1 MKNPQKCH
9 NNVTY
14 YSYNIEKGGNSMSD
28 INNLDEEKNE
38 EMIKPE
44 ENLDSPEIDQID
56 TGENNM
62 EGDAL
67 EEDMMPE
74 ILSDNI
80 SEEPTDTERLSDN
93 ILEEQSDKENE
104 EILEEVPKG
113 EKKKHRKIGRAF
125 SYIAVGLVCAMIGG
139 ISGSVST
146 YYISRQDK
154 NTVTAASAKIN
165 LNSDSTVQNSTT
177 GTKTTSNI
185 SATELS
191 VPDVVSKVASAIV
204 GISISGSSGT
214 GYGSGIII
222 SEDGYILTNY
232 HVISS
237 ASTIKVDFTNGKS
250 SNAKVINYD
259 ATLDVAIIK
268 VTDKSN
274 IPAVAELGD
283 SSKLRVG
290 ETAIAIGSPLGKQ
303 LQNSTTVG
311 VISALDRDIEMDN
324 ESQKLI
330 QTDAAINAGNSG
342 GALVNTKGQVIGINV
357 AKIGSS
363 QLGETSV
370 EGLGFAIP
378 INEVKPKINDL
389 LKPLLMIGIEGRD
402 ITDDDSKRYNI
413 PVGVYIYSVQEFSP
427 AELAGLQKADVIT
440 SFDGTEVKT
449 ISQLNSLKLKHKAGD
464 KVKIIVVRDGSK
476 KTLDLTLKTS
486 E

>member
-1 MKNPQKCH
+1 
-9 NNVTY
+9 
-14 YSYNIEKGGNSMSD
+14 MSD
-28 INNLDEEKNE
+28 INNFDEEKNE
-38 EMIKPE
+38 ETIKPE
-44 ENLDSPEIDQID
+44 ENLDSPQCSNID
-56 TGENNM
+56 TEESRI

-67 EEDMMPE
+67 EDEKISED
-74 ILSDNI
+74 LSDNI
-80 SEEPTDTERLSDN
+80 SEEPSETE
-93 ILEEQSDKENE
+93 KE
-104 EILEEVPKG
+104 EIPKEDISYEEVSFEEVPKK
-113 EKKKHRKIGRAF
+113 ENKKRRRAGRAF
-125 SYIAVGLVCAMIGG
+125 SYIAIGLICALIGG

-146 YYISRQDK
+146 YYLSSK
-154 NTVTAASAKIN
+154 EEKAETAAAAKIN
-165 LNSDSTVQNSTT
+165 TAAESTVQNSTAS
-177 GTKTTSNI
+177 TKTASTI

-191 VPDVVSKVASAIV
+191 VPDVVSKVASAVV
-204 GISISGSSGT
+204 GINITASNGT

-237 ASTIKVDFTNGKS
+237 ATSIKVDFTNGKS
-250 SNAKVINYD
+250 SNAKIINYD
-259 ATLDVAIIK
+259 SSLDVAIIK

-290 ETAIAIGSPLGKQ
+290 DTAIAIGSPLGKQ
-303 LQNSTTVG
+303 LQNSVTVG

-357 AKIGSS
+357 AKIGTES
-363 QLGETSV
+363 QYSTTSV

-378 INEVKPKINDL
+378 INQVKPKINDL
-389 LKPLLMIGIEGRD
+389 LKPLLIIGIEGRD
-402 ITDDDSKRYNI
+402 ITDDMSQQYGI
-413 PVGVYIYSVQEFSP
+413 PVGVYVYSVQEFSP
-427 AELAGLQKADVIT
+427 AELAGLQKGDVII

-449 ISQLNSLKLKHKAGD
+449 VAKLNSLKLKHKSGD
-464 KVKIIVVRDGSK
+464 KVKVIVNRDGSK
-476 KTLDLTLKTS
+476 KTLTLTLKTS

>member
-1 MKNPQKCH
+1 
-9 NNVTY
+9 
-14 YSYNIEKGGNSMSD
+14 MSD
-28 INNLDEEKNE
+28 INNFDEEKNE

-44 ENLDSPEIDQID
+44 ENLDSPNQID
-56 TGENNM
+56 IEESRI

-67 EEDMMPE
+67 EED
-74 ILSDNI
+74 NI
-80 SEEPTDTERLSDN
+80 SEEHSET
-93 ILEEQSDKENE
+93 DKE
-104 EILEEVPKG
+104 EIPKEDVPYEKVSYEEVPQK
-113 EKKKHRKIGRAF
+113 ENKKHRRAGRVF
-125 SYIAVGLVCAMIGG
+125 SYIAAGLICALIGG

-146 YYISRQDK
+146 YYLSSK
-154 NTVTAASAKIN
+154 EKKTETGAAAKIN
-165 LNSDSTVQNSTT
+165 TAADSTVENSTST
-177 GTKTTSNI
+177 TKTASNI

-204 GISISGSSGT
+204 GISISTDGGT

-222 SEDGYILTNY
+222 SEDGYILTNF

-250 SNAKVINYD
+250 ANAKVVNYD
-259 ATLDVAIIK
+259 SSLDVAIIK

-290 ETAIAIGSPLGKQ
+290 DTAIAIGSPLGKQ
-303 LQNSTTVG
+303 LQNSVTVG

-357 AKIGSS
+357 AKIGSNTS
-363 QLGETSV
+363 PFNSTSV

-378 INEVKPKINDL
+378 INQVKPKINDL
-389 LKPLLMIGIEGRD
+389 LKPLLLMGIEGRD
-402 ITDDDSKRYNI
+402 ITDDLSQQYNI
-413 PVGVYIYSVQEFSP
+413 PVGVYVYSVQEFSP
-427 AELAGLQKADVIT
+427 AELAGLQKGDVII
-440 SFDGTEVKT
+440 SFDGTTVKT

-464 KVKIIVVRDGSK
+464 KVKVIVNRDGSK
-476 KTLDLTLKTS
+476 KTLSLTLKAS

>member
-1 MKNPQKCH
+1 
-9 NNVTY
+9 
-14 YSYNIEKGGNSMSD
+14 MSD
-28 INNLDEEKNE
+28 INNFDEEKNE
-38 EMIKPE
+38 ETIKPE
-44 ENLDSPEIDQID
+44 ENLDSPNQID
-56 TGENNM
+56 IEESRI

-67 EEDMMPE
+67 GEDKISE
-74 ILSDNI
+74 NLSNNI
-80 SEEPTDTERLSDN
+80 SEEPSETE
-93 ILEEQSDKENE
+93 KE
-104 EILEEVPKG
+104 EIPKEEVPYEDVSSEEVIYEDVQK
-113 EKKKHRKIGRAF
+113 EEVPCEDVPKKENKKHRRAGRAF
-125 SYIAVGLVCAMIGG
+125 SYIAAGLICALIGG

-146 YYISRQDK
+146 YYLSSK
-154 NTVTAASAKIN
+154 EKKTETAAAAKIN
-165 LNSDSTVQNSTT
+165 TAADSTVENSSNSTST
-177 GTKTTSNI
+177 TKTASNI

-204 GISISGSSGT
+204 GISISTDGGT

-250 SNAKVINYD
+250 SNAKVVNYD
-259 ATLDVAIIK
+259 SSLDVAVIK

-290 ETAIAIGSPLGKQ
+290 DTAIAIGSPLGKQ
-303 LQNSTTVG
+303 LQNSVTVG

-330 QTDAAINAGNSG
+330 QTDAAINSGNSG

-357 AKIGSS
+357 AKIGSTS
-363 QLGETSV
+363 QFSSTSV

-378 INEVKPKINDL
+378 INQVKPKINDL
-389 LKPLLMIGIEGRD
+389 LKPLLLIGIEGRD
-402 ITDDDSKRYNI
+402 ITDDISKNYNL
-413 PVGVYIYSVQEFSP
+413 PVGVYVYSVQEYSP
-427 AELAGLQKADVIT
+427 AELAGLQKGDVII
-440 SFDGTEVKT
+440 SFDGTTVKT

-464 KVKIIVVRDGSK
+464 KVKVIVNRDGSQ
-476 KTLDLTLKTS
+476 KTLTLTLKTS